1 MPKRL
6 VAALLL
12 SAFPLVTAFE
22 DPPGAPE
29 PVDVGFVV
37 KDTDFFVVNYST
49 EPQVLFF
56 RAGDF
61 VTWRVVPAGGMFSS
75 TYTRAALE
83 GVRMEVARRETGL
96 WMTSGSFDLAEL
108 VDSGTDAV
116 WVQRGTSPAA
126 WRDLAGILS
135 LITTDPTELPE
146 WLPMPALGESTPP
159 LPPMSIP
166 VVTPVEREEEEV
178 PPGLGDRPQIPG

>member
-1 MPKRL
+1 MSKHL

-29 PVDVGFVV
+29 PIDVGFVV
-37 KDTDFFVVNYST
+37 KDTDFYVVNYSV

-56 RAGDF
+56 RAGDY

-75 TYTRAALE
+75 NYTRAALA
-83 GVRMEVARRETGL
+83 GVRLEVARPENGI
-96 WMTSGSFDLAEL
+96 WYSSGVFDLADL

-126 WRDLAGILS
+126 WRDLGGILS
-135 LITTDPTELPE
+135 LITTDPTELPA
-146 WLPMPALGESTPP
+146 WLPLSQVNESTPP
-159 LPPMSIP
+159 MEPTSIP
-166 VVTPVEREEEEV
+166 VVTPVDRQEGDL
-178 PPGLGDRPQIPG
+178 PPDLGDTPPIPG